1 MSCNSSLKE
10 PEIEKSNVMKAS
22 LVMDSIN
29 TLHLNETRIY
39 RKMVERKILKN
50 KKIIDNSNLQI
61 ARTLDWEKISD
72 LQERNYA
79 LKKRMD
85 DYNGGGKEEL
95 ELFKIDLNY
104 DLVELDKA
112 LADW

>member
-1 MSCNSSLKE
+1 
-10 PEIEKSNVMKAS
+10 
-22 LVMDSIN
+22 
-29 TLHLNETRIY
+29 
-39 RKMVERKILKN
+39 MVERKILKN